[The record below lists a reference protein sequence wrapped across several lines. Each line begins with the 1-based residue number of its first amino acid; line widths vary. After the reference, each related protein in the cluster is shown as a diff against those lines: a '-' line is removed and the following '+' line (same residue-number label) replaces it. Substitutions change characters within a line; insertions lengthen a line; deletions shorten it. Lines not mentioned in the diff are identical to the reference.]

1 MPSTTYVIKKQEF
14 LNSVVNKIGKQIY
27 STTAYT
33 NPLKRIKKGFIENA
47 NEIEEI
53 YIARAIG
60 YDYDPDGEGALDR
73 VKPNVTTQYH
83 QVDYAKDFQ
92 VTIQDKQ
99 VRKGFT
105 TSGGVTRLANEIMES
120 LHTGAEYEEYM
131 KCLDILDTI
140 ATNSKYKKEVTDIT
154 DQRSAMDFVKEI
166 KKTINRMGRRSTTYA
181 TVENHC
187 KPSQMIL
194 FLNEDWDVEIDV
206 EMLAQA
212 FNMSKQELDDCV
224 KIKIPELETNTNTR
238 AILCDERALQ
248 IYDTYYGLEPQRNA
262 KGKFTN
268 HFLSTEKIFSYS
280 NLVNIAV
287 FNIPAEEEEEEEE
300 ELEVE

>member
-1 MPSTTYVIKKQEF
+1 MPSATYTIKKQEF
-14 LNSVVNKIGKQIY
+14 LNSVVNKIGKQVY

-33 NPLKRIKKGFIENA
+33 NPLKRIKRGFIENA

-53 YIARAIG
+53 YIARAVG
-60 YDYDPDGEGALDR
+60 YDYDPNGTGALDR
-73 VKPNVTTQYH
+73 VKPNVKTQYH

-105 TSGGVTRLANEIMES
+105 TNGGVTRIANEIMES
-120 LHTGAEYEEYM
+120 LHTGAEYEEYL
-131 KCLDILDTI
+131 KCIEILDTI
-140 ATNSKYKKEVTDIT
+140 ATNSKYKKEVQDVVDNTT
-154 DQRSAMDFVKEI
+154 AKAFTKEL
-166 KKTINRMGRRSTTYA
+166 KKTIKKMGLRGETFA

-187 KPSQMIL
+187 KPENMIL
-194 FLNEDWDVEIDV
+194 FLNMDWSIEMDV
-206 EMLAQA
+206 EMLATA
-212 FNMSKQELDDCV
+212 FNMTKQQINECT
-224 KIKIPELETNTNTR
+224 IIEIPNLTTNANTK

-287 FNIPAEEEEEEEE
+287 FNTPAG
-300 ELEVE
+300 V

>member
-1 MPSTTYVIKKQEF
+1 MPSATYVIKKQEF

-33 NPLKRIKKGFIENA
+33 NPLKRIKRGFIENA

-53 YIARAIG
+53 YIARAVG
-60 YDYDPDGEGALDR
+60 FDYDPEGSGALDR

-105 TSGGVTRLANEIMES
+105 TTGGVTRIANEIMES
-120 LHTGAEYEEYM
+120 LHTGAEYEEYN
-131 KCLDILDTI
+131 KCLEILDTI
-140 ATNSKYKKEVTDIT
+140 ATNSKYKKTVTDIT

-166 KKTINRMGRRSTTYA
+166 KKTINKMGRRGTTFA

-194 FLNEDWDVEIDV
+194 FLNEDWDVEMDV

-212 FNMSKQELDDCV
+212 FNMTKQQIDDCV
-224 KIKIPELETNTNTR
+224 KIKIPELTTNTNTR

-268 HFLSTEKIFSYS
+268 HFLSTEKIFSWS

-287 FNIPAEEEEEEEE
+287 FNVSE
-300 ELEVE
+300 

>member
-1 MPSTTYVIKKQEF
+1 MPAAVYAIKQQEF

-33 NPLKRIKKGFIENA
+33 NPLKRLKRGFIENA

-53 YIARAIG
+53 YVTRAVG
-60 YDYDPDGEGALDR
+60 NDYDPTGAGALDR
-73 VKPNVTTQYH
+73 LKPEVEAQYH

-105 TSGGVTRLANEIMES
+105 TNAGVSRLANEIMES
-120 LHTGAEYEEYM
+120 LHTGAEYEEYV
-131 KCLDILDTI
+131 KTLELLDVI
-140 ATNSKYKKEVTDIT
+140 ATNSKYKKSLADVVDKDTAK
-154 DQRSAMDFVKEI
+154 AMVKEI
-166 KKTINRMGRRSTTYA
+166 KKTLNKMERRSTTFSTY
-181 TVENHC
+181 ENHC
-187 KPSQMIL
+187 KPKDCIL
-194 FLNEDWDVEIDV
+194 FIHEDIDV
-206 EMLAQA
+206 EMDVELLADT
-212 FNMSKQELDDCV
+212 FNMTKQEINDCV
-224 KIKIPELETNTNTR
+224 KIKFPTLTTNPNTM

-248 IYDTYYGLEPQRNA
+248 IYDTYYGIEPQRNA

-268 HFLSTEKIFSYS
+268 HFLSTEKIFSWS

-287 FNIPAEEEEEEEE
+287 FNKA
-300 ELEVE
+300 VV

>member
-1 MPSTTYVIKKQEF
+1 MPSTNYTVKKQEF

-27 STTAYT
+27 SSTAYT
-33 NPLKRIKKGFIENA
+33 NPLKRIKRGFIDNA

-53 YIARAIG
+53 YVARAVG
-60 YDYDPDGEGALDR
+60 SDYDPNGAGALDR
-73 VKPNVTTQYH
+73 VKPDVKTQYH
-83 QVDYAKDFQ
+83 QVDYEKDFQ

-105 TSGGVTRLANEIMES
+105 TSAGVSRLANEIMES
-120 LHTGAEYEEYM
+120 LHTGAEYEEYL
-131 KCLDILDTI
+131 KCIEILDTI
-140 ATNSKYKKEVTDIT
+140 ATNSKYKKEVADVVDNATAKAFT
-154 DQRSAMDFVKEI
+154 KEL
-166 KKTINRMGRRSTTYA
+166 KKTIKHMGLRSTDYA
-181 TVENHC
+181 TYENHC
-187 KPSQMIL
+187 KPSDMVL
-194 FLNEDWDVEIDV
+194 FLNMDWAVEMDV

-212 FNMSKQELDDCV
+212 FNMTKQQIDECT
-224 KIKIPELETNTNTR
+224 KIEIPSLTVNTHTK

-268 HFLSTEKIFSYS
+268 HFLSTEKIFSWS

-287 FNIPAEEEEEEEE
+287 FNTPSA
-300 ELEVE
+300 

>member
-1 MPSTTYVIKKQEF
+1 MPSATYVIKKQEF

-33 NPLKRIKKGFIENA
+33 NPLKRIKRGFIENA

-53 YIARAIG
+53 YIARAVG
-60 YDYDPDGEGALDR
+60 YDYDPDGNGALDR

-105 TSGGVTRLANEIMES
+105 TSGGVTRIANEIMES
-120 LHTGAEYEEYM
+120 LHTGAEYEEYN
-131 KCLDILDTI
+131 KCLEILDTI
-140 ATNSKYKKEVTDIT
+140 ATNSKYKKTVTDIT

-166 KKTINRMGRRSTTYA
+166 KKTINKMGRRGTTFA

-194 FLNEDWDVEIDV
+194 FLNEDWDVEMDV

-212 FNMSKQELDDCV
+212 FNMTKQQIDDCV
-224 KIKIPELETNTNTR
+224 KIKIPELTTNTNTR

-268 HFLSTEKIFSYS
+268 HFLSTEKIFSWS

-287 FNIPAEEEEEEEE
+287 FNVGE
-300 ELEVE
+300 

>member
-1 MPSTTYVIKKQEF
+1 MPSLTYTIKKQEF
-14 LNSVVNKIGKQIY
+14 LNSVINKIGKQIY
-27 STTAYT
+27 SSTAYT
-33 NPLKRIKKGFIENA
+33 NPLKRIKRGFIENA

-60 YDYDPDGEGALDR
+60 YDYDPTGTGALDR
-73 VKPNVTTQYH
+73 VKPNVITQYH

-120 LHTGAEYEEYM
+120 LHTGAEYEEFM
-131 KCLDILDTI
+131 KCIEILDTI
-140 ATNSKYKKEVTDIT
+140 ATQSVYKKQVADVVDNATAKAFT
-154 DQRSAMDFVKEI
+154 KEL
-166 KKTINRMGRRSTTYA
+166 KKTIKRMGLRSTDFA

-187 KPSQMIL
+187 KPNQMIL
-194 FLNEDWDVEIDV
+194 FLNMDWAIEIDV
-206 EMLAQA
+206 EMLATA
-212 FNMSKQELDDCV
+212 FNMSKQEINECT
-224 KIKIPELETNTNTR
+224 IIEIPELETNTNTR

-287 FNIPAEEEEEEEE
+287 FNIPTSSSQ
-300 ELEVE
+300 

>member
-1 MPSTTYVIKKQEF
+1 MPSATYTIKKQEF
-14 LNSVVNKIGKQIY
+14 LNSVVNKIGLQVY
-27 STTAYT
+27 STTAYV
-33 NPLKRIKKGFIENA
+33 NPLKRIKRGFIENA

-53 YIARAIG
+53 YIARAVG
-60 YDYDPDGEGALDR
+60 YDYDPSGKGALDR
-73 VKPNVTTQYH
+73 VKPIVKTQYH
-83 QVDYAKDFQ
+83 QMDYEKDFQ

-105 TSGGVTRLANEIMES
+105 TSGGVTRIANEIMES
-120 LHTGAEYEEYM
+120 LHTGAEYEEYV
-131 KCLDILDTI
+131 KCLEILDTI
-140 ATNSKYKKEVTDIT
+140 ATNSKYKKTVTDIT

-166 KKTINRMGRRSTTYA
+166 KKTINKMGRRSETFA
-181 TVENHC
+181 EVENHC
-187 KPSQMIL
+187 KPSQLIL
-194 FLNEDWDVEIDV
+194 FLNEDWDVEMDV

-212 FNMSKQELDDCV
+212 FNMSKQEIDDCV
-224 KIKIPELETNTNTR
+224 KIKIPELTTNTKTR

-287 FNIPAEEEEEEEE
+287 FNIAE
-300 ELEVE
+300 

>member
-1 MPSTTYVIKKQEF
+1 MPSATYTIKKQEF
-14 LNSVVNKIGKQIY
+14 LNSVVNKIGKQVY
-27 STTAYT
+27 STTAYV
-33 NPLKRIKKGFIENA
+33 NPLKRIKRGFIENA

-53 YIARAIG
+53 YIARAVG
-60 YDYDPDGEGALDR
+60 YDYDPTGTGALDR
-73 VKPNVTTQYH
+73 VKPTVKTQYH
-83 QVDYAKDFQ
+83 QVDYEKDFQ
-92 VTIQDKQ
+92 VTIHDKQ

-105 TSGGVTRLANEIMES
+105 TSGGVTRIANEIMES
-120 LHTGAEYEEYM
+120 LHTGAEYEEYT
-131 KCLDILDTI
+131 KCLEILDTI
-140 ATNSKYKKEVTDIT
+140 ATNSKYKKTVTDIT

-166 KKTINRMGRRSTTYA
+166 KKTINKMGRRSDTFA

-187 KPSQMIL
+187 KPSQLIL
-194 FLNEDWDVEIDV
+194 FLNEDWDVEMDV

-212 FNMSKQELDDCV
+212 FNMTKQEIDDCV
-224 KIKIPELETNTNTR
+224 KIKIPELTTNTNTR

-287 FNIPAEEEEEEEE
+287 FNIEE
-300 ELEVE
+300 

>member
-33 NPLKRIKKGFIENA
+33 NPLKRIKRGFIENA

-53 YIARAIG
+53 YVARAVG
-60 YDYDPDGEGALDR
+60 TNYDPNGTGALDR
-73 VKPNVTTQYH
+73 IKPTVKTQYH
-83 QVDYAKDFQ
+83 QVDYERDYGI
-92 VTIQDKQ
+92 TIQDKQ

-105 TSGGVTRLANEIMES
+105 TKEGVSKLANELMES
-120 LHTGAEYEEYM
+120 LHTGAEYEEYE
-131 KCLDILDTI
+131 KCIEILDTI
-140 ATNSKYKKEVTDIT
+140 AKDSKYKKQVTDVT
-154 DQRSAMDFVKEI
+154 NNATAVAFTKEL
-166 KKTINRMGRRSTTYA
+166 KKTIKRMGRRSEIYA

-194 FLNEDWDVEIDV
+194 FLNEEWSVEIDV

-212 FNMSKQELDDCV
+212 FNMTKQQINECTIIEIPTLKTATSV
-224 KIKIPELETNTNTR
+224 K

-268 HFLSTEKIFSYS
+268 HFLSVEKIFSYS

-287 FNIPAEEEEEEEE
+287 FQTTPIA
-300 ELEVE
+300 

>member
-1 MPSTTYVIKKQEF
+1 MPSATYVIKKQEF

-33 NPLKRIKKGFIENA
+33 NPLKRIKRGFIENA

-53 YIARAIG
+53 YIARAVG
-60 YDYDPDGEGALDR
+60 YDYDPTGAGALDR
-73 VKPNVTTQYH
+73 VKPSVTTQYH

-105 TSGGVTRLANEIMES
+105 SKEGVTRIANEIMES
-120 LHTGAEYEEYM
+120 LHTGAEYEEYN
-131 KCLDILDTI
+131 KCLEILDTI
-140 ATNSKYKKEVTDIT
+140 ATNSKYKKEVTEVT

-166 KKTINRMGRRSTTYA
+166 KKTINKMGRRGTTFA

-194 FLNEDWDVEIDV
+194 FLNEDWDVEMDV

-212 FNMSKQELDDCV
+212 FNMSKQEIDDCV
-224 KIKIPELETNTNTR
+224 KIKIPELTTNKKTR
-238 AILCDERALQ
+238 AILCDERAIQ

-287 FNIPAEEEEEEEE
+287 FNIPAGE
-300 ELEVE
+300 

>member
-1 MPSTTYVIKKQEF
+1 MPSATYTIKKQEF
-14 LNSVVNKIGKQIY
+14 LNSVVNKIGKQVY

-33 NPLKRIKKGFIENA
+33 NPLKRIKRGFIENA

-53 YIARAIG
+53 YIARAVG
-60 YDYDPDGEGALDR
+60 YDYDPEGTGALDR

-105 TSGGVTRLANEIMES
+105 TSGGVTRIANEIMES
-120 LHTGAEYEEYM
+120 LHTGAEYEEYL
-131 KCLDILDTI
+131 KCLEILDTI
-140 ATNSKYKKEVTDIT
+140 ATNSKYKKTVTDIT

-166 KKTINRMGRRSTTYA
+166 KKTINKMGRRGTTFA

-187 KPSQMIL
+187 KPSQLIL
-194 FLNEDWDVEIDV
+194 FLNEDWDVEMDV

-212 FNMSKQELDDCV
+212 FNMTKQQIDDCV
-224 KIKIPELETNTNTR
+224 KIKIPELTTNKNTK

-287 FNIPAEEEEEEEE
+287 FNIQG
-300 ELEVE
+300 V

>member
-1 MPSTTYVIKKQEF
+1 MPSATYTIKKQEF

-27 STTAYT
+27 STTSYV
-33 NPLKRIKKGFIENA
+33 NPLKRIKRGFIENA
-47 NEIEEI
+47 SDIEEI
-53 YIARAIG
+53 YIARAVG
-60 YDYDPDGEGALDR
+60 YDYDPNGTGALDR
-73 VKPNVTTQYH
+73 VKPSVKTQYH
-83 QVDYAKDFQ
+83 QISYEKDFQ

-105 TSGGVTRLANEIMES
+105 TKYGVTRIANEIMES
-120 LHTGAEYEEYM
+120 LHTGSEYDEYI
-131 KCLDILDTI
+131 KCLEILDTI
-140 ATNSKYKKEVTDIT
+140 ATNSKYKKVVTDIT

-166 KKTINRMGRRSTTYA
+166 KKTINKMARRSETFA

-187 KPSQMIL
+187 KASQLIL
-194 FLNEDWDVEIDV
+194 FLNEDWDVEMDV

-212 FNMSKQELDDCV
+212 FNMSKQEIDDCV
-224 KIKIPELETNTNTR
+224 KIKIPELTINTKTR

-287 FNIPAEEEEEEEE
+287 FNIA
-300 ELEVE
+300 

>member
-1 MPSTTYVIKKQEF
+1 MPSATYVIKKQEF

-33 NPLKRIKKGFIENA
+33 NPLKRIKRGFIENA

-53 YIARAIG
+53 YIARAVG
-60 YDYDPDGEGALDR
+60 YDYDPNGTGALDR
-73 VKPNVTTQYH
+73 VKPSVTTQYH
-83 QVDYAKDFQ
+83 QVDYEKDFQ

-105 TSGGVTRLANEIMES
+105 SKGGVTRVANEIMES
-120 LHTGAEYEEYM
+120 LHTGAEYEEFT
-131 KCLDILDTI
+131 KCIEILDTI
-140 ATNSKYKKEVTDIT
+140 ATQSKYKKEVTDVT
-154 DQRSAMDFVKEI
+154 DNSSAKAFTKEL
-166 KKTINRMGRRSTTYA
+166 KKTIKKMGFRSETFA

-187 KPSQMIL
+187 KPNQMIL
-194 FLNEDWDVEIDV
+194 FLNMDWSVEMDI

-212 FNMSKQELDDCV
+212 FNMSKQEINECT
-224 KIKIPELETNTNTR
+224 IIEIPELKTNKRTK

-248 IYDTYYGLEPQRNA
+248 IYDTFYELEPQRNG

-287 FNIPAEEEEEEEE
+287 FNTPAE
-300 ELEVE
+300 V

>member
-1 MPSTTYVIKKQEF
+1 MPSANYAIKKQEF

-33 NPLKRIKKGFIENA
+33 NPLKRIKRGFIENA

-53 YIARAIG
+53 YIARAVG
-60 YDYDPDGEGALDR
+60 YDYDPNGTGALDR
-73 VKPNVTTQYH
+73 VKPTVKTQYH

-105 TSGGVTRLANEIMES
+105 TSGGVTRIANEIMES
-120 LHTGAEYEEYM
+120 LHTGAEYEEYL
-131 KCLDILDTI
+131 KCIEILDTI
-140 ATNSKYKKEVTDIT
+140 ATNSKYKKEVTDVT
-154 DQRSAMDFVKEI
+154 DNASAKAFTKEL
-166 KKTINRMGRRSTTYA
+166 KKTIKHMGLRGTTFA

-187 KPSQMIL
+187 KPENMIL
-194 FLNEDWDVEIDV
+194 FLNMDWAIEMDV
-206 EMLAQA
+206 EMLATA
-212 FNMSKQELDDCV
+212 FNMTKQQINECT
-224 KIKIPELETNTNTR
+224 IIEIPNLTTNTNTK

-287 FNIPAEEEEEEEE
+287 FNTPLGA
-300 ELEVE
+300 

>member
-1 MPSTTYVIKKQEF
+1 MPSATYVIKKQEF

-33 NPLKRIKKGFIENA
+33 NPLKRIKRGFIENA

-53 YIARAIG
+53 YIARAVG
-60 YDYDPDGEGALDR
+60 YDYDPEGAGALDR
-73 VKPNVTTQYH
+73 VKPSVTTQYH
-83 QVDYAKDFQ
+83 QVDYEKDFQ

-105 TSGGVTRLANEIMES
+105 SKGGVTRVANEIMES
-120 LHTGAEYEEYM
+120 LHTGAEYEEFT
-131 KCLDILDTI
+131 KCIEILDTI
-140 ATNSKYKKEVTDIT
+140 ATQSKYKKEVTDVT
-154 DQRSAMDFVKEI
+154 DNASAKAFTKEL
-166 KKTINRMGRRSTTYA
+166 KKTIKKMGFRSETFA

-187 KPSQMIL
+187 KPNQMIL
-194 FLNEDWDVEIDV
+194 FLNMDWSVEMDI

-212 FNMSKQELDDCV
+212 FNMSKQEINECT
-224 KIKIPELETNTNTR
+224 IIEIPELKTNKNTK

-248 IYDTYYGLEPQRNA
+248 IYDTFYELEPQRNG

-287 FNIPAEEEEEEEE
+287 FNIPAGE
-300 ELEVE
+300 

>member
-1 MPSTTYVIKKQEF
+1 MPSATYVIKKQEF

-33 NPLKRIKKGFIENA
+33 NPLKRIKRGFIENA

-53 YIARAIG
+53 YISRAVG
-60 YDYDPDGEGALDR
+60 YDYDPDGSGALDR

-105 TSGGVTRLANEIMES
+105 TSGGVTKIANEIMES
-120 LHTGAEYEEYM
+120 LHTGAEYEEYN
-131 KCLDILDTI
+131 KCLEILDTI
-140 ATNSKYKKEVTDIT
+140 ATNSKYKKKVTDIT
-154 DQRSAMDFVKEI
+154 DQRTAMDFVKEI
-166 KKTINRMGRRSTTYA
+166 KKTINKMGRRGTTFA

-194 FLNEDWDVEIDV
+194 FLNEDWDVEMDV

-212 FNMSKQELDDCV
+212 FNMTKQQIDDCV
-224 KIKIPELETNTNTR
+224 KIKIPELTTNTNTR

-248 IYDTYYGLEPQRNA
+248 IYDTYYGLELQRNA

-268 HFLSTEKIFSYS
+268 HFLSTEKIFSWS

-287 FNIPAEEEEEEEE
+287 FNVSE
-300 ELEVE
+300 

>member
-1 MPSTTYVIKKQEF
+1 MPNANYTIKKQEF
-14 LNSVVNKIGKQIY
+14 LNSVVNKIGKQVY

-33 NPLKRIKKGFIENA
+33 NPLKRIKRGFIENA

-53 YIARAIG
+53 YIARAVG
-60 YDYDPDGEGALDR
+60 YEYDADGTGALDR
-73 VKPNVTTQYH
+73 VKPTVKTQYH

-105 TSGGVTRLANEIMES
+105 TNGGVTRIANEIMES
-120 LHTGAEYEEYM
+120 LHTGAEYEEYL
-131 KCLDILDTI
+131 KCIEILDTI
-140 ATNSKYKKEVTDIT
+140 ATDSKYKKEVADIVDNST
-154 DQRSAMDFVKEI
+154 AKAFIKEL
-166 KKTINRMGRRSTTYA
+166 KKTIKRMGFRSETFA
-181 TVENHC
+181 NVENHC

-194 FLNEDWDVEIDV
+194 FLNMDWAVEMDV

-212 FNMSKQELDDCV
+212 FNMSKQEINECT
-224 KIKIPELETNTNTR
+224 IIEIPELTKNTKTK

-287 FNIPAEEEEEEEE
+287 FNTPQA
-300 ELEVE
+300 